1 MVRRL
6 SISSSGKRK
15 ENSGT
20 PLLYVTLGLL
30 AVVMVFFVN
39 TRSQIDTRSLTTLIG
54 ALEENSQEAAKDEST
69 HESVLGN
76 SENINLQVQ
85 GSAPLSPPKAVLRN
99 DLQSISADDMWNA
112 LVEEGANILKT
123 DQSRAPLAVIEVGV
137 HRATQC
143 MHAANAGFEAH
154 CVEPSPR
161 SFQRIQTAVRQ
172 APMDVQRRM
181 HLHNVAAGPSSE
193 GTVQFTST
201 GGTGDHVGK
210 QNMWTMEQETQ
221 LEQEAKPTEIIEIPS
236 KKLDDIIQ
244 NDMKDKTI
252 FLLKVDTQGFEPAV
266 FAGAQ
271 ESLQQHKIPFILT
284 EYWPRGMDLLMGK
297 ERDTCVGATMLQS
310 LTDLGYTLYAMPTLS
325 HPRAPQG
332 WKRKMEVLGKTRPSE
347 DLAANCQWYFE
358 VEKENPP
365 NQGEADYKMG
375 YWSDVLAVA
384 PGVSLSNPITEVGKV
399 FQAPATPVAAS

>member
-1 MVRRL
+1 MARRRS
-6 SISSSGKRK
+6 SISTRSSRKSKEASGK
-15 ENSGT
+15 
-20 PLLYVTLGLL
+20 PLLCATIGLL
-30 AVVMVFFVN
+30 AVVVVFLVN
-39 TRSQIDTRSLTTLIG
+39 NRSQIDDLTTLIVD
-54 ALEENSQEAAKDEST
+54 LEENSQEAVLSQ
-69 HESVLGN
+69 SVRRL
-76 SENINLQVQ
+76 ELQ
-85 GSAPLSPPKAVLRN
+85 GLSSPKAVLRN
-99 DLQSISADDMWNA
+99 DLQHILADDMWNA

-123 DQSRAPLAVIEVGV
+123 LQSEAPLAVIEVGV

-143 MHAANAGFEAH
+143 MAAAVAGFEAH
-154 CVEPSPR
+154 CVEPSPK
-161 SFQRIQTAVRQ
+161 SFARIQTAVRQ
-172 APMDVQRRM
+172 APMDVKRRM

-193 GTVQFTST
+193 GTIQFTST

-221 LEQEAKPTEIIEIPS
+221 IEKESKPTEIIEIPS

-244 NDMKDKTI
+244 NDLKDKTL
-252 FLLKVDTQGFEPAV
+252 FMLKVDTQGFEPAV

-284 EYWPRGMDLLMGK
+284 EFWPRGMDLLMGK

-310 LTDLGYTLYAMPTLS
+310 LADYGYTLYAMPTLS
-325 HPRAPQG
+325 HPRAPEG
-332 WKRKMEVLGKTRPSE
+332 WKRKMVALGKPRPSE

-365 NQGEADYKMG
+365 KPGEDDYKMG

-384 PGVSLSNPITEVGKV
+384 PGVHLSNPITEVGKII
-399 FQAPATPVAAS
+399 AARPLTTVQ